1 MKRQLLFTIISML
14 ILPVI
19 NIAQNWTKEEQEVL
33 DNVEMCWDA
42 WMEAVEKND
51 MEIWFNK
58 CPSADNLSM
67 WWTGNGFL
75 SNHRGN
81 RRNFDRFV
89 ETDVKWVDL
98 QPVAVRIHGA
108 VAMVQFYGIWRAKT
122 SEGQKN
128 TEYKRTEV
136 FQKRNGI
143 WVFLG
148 GQGTPSSAED
158 KAVYN

>member
-1 MKRQLLFTIISML
+1 MKKTLTISL
-14 ILPVI
+14 ILMFAFSLVST
-19 NIAQNWTKEEQEVL
+19 AQNWTKEEQEVL

-42 WMEAVEKND
+42 WMEAIEKND
-51 MEIWFNK
+51 MEIWFKK
-58 CPSADNLSM
+58 CPSADNYSM
-67 WWTGNGFL
+67 WWTENGFP
-75 SNHRGN
+75 SNNRGD
-81 RRNFDRFV
+81 RRNFDHFV
-89 ETDVKWVDL
+89 ESDVKWVDM
-98 QPVAVRIHGA
+98 QPVAVRIYGD

-158 KAVYN
+158 KSAYN